1 MPNDTAKL
9 DPRKLRIIVGIGVV
23 IAALICWCIGAVW
36 SHQPQVT
43 PKLVLILLG
52 FGAATGGMLFVSTQT
67 IATVKIEHPRDME
80 SRIDTI
86 IVGTI
91 LVVVVLCGAFVE
103 AVGLTCF
110 SGGGFAAA
118 CLGLM
123 LSLASL
129 IVGVLIG
136 FLFGVPRSVAAPDS
150 GLGPG
155 GRVALGPGAEN
166 AANQLA
172 SPPLSSP
179 PVAGSNAAGSTQRRL
194 PSEYEFDANFGL
206 ADQDDCRSRAG
217 RIACGS
223 GVVWEYVGEPRQR
236 PHAQPRERSSGR
248 RECNGIFQR
257 ERVPLRVQ
265 SHSAVFGQTVGGSR
279 RLTPIRRRPDRHL
292 VRIFHG
298 L

>member
-1 MPNDTAKL
+1 MLNDTAKL
-9 DPRKLRIIVGIGVV
+9 DPRKLRIIAGIGVV

-67 IATVKIEHPRDME
+67 ISTVKIEHPRDME

-86 IVGTI
+86 VVGTI

-110 SGGGFAAA
+110 SGGGFTAA

-155 GRVALGPGAEN
+155 GRVATGPGAEN

-179 PVAGSNAAGSTQRRL
+179 PVAGSNAAGGIVPVPLNTGFQANTNLTQISDWLTKTIVGVGLVESREGLAWFGNTSVNLGNGLMIGQASGPVVAGSVMVFFSVSGFLCGYNLTQLFLARRL
-194 PSEYEFDANFGL
+194 
-206 ADQDDCRSRAG
+206 AG
-217 RIACGS
+217 
-223 GVVWEYVGEPRQR
+223 VE
-236 PHAQPRERSSGR
+236 
-248 RECNGIFQR
+248 
-257 ERVPLRVQ
+257 
-265 SHSAVFGQTVGGSR
+265 
-279 RLTPIRRRPDRHL
+279 D
-292 VRIFHG
+292 
-298 L
+298 